1 MKAWKRV
8 LAVLSLLLALFVSV
22 YLVFTG
28 RQMLENYEI
37 PTEDAYETTASA
49 LLDS

>member
-1 MKAWKRV
+1 MKRWKRV
-8 LAVLSLLLALFVSV
+8 LAVLSLLLALFVSF

-37 PTEDAYETTASA
+37 PTEGAHETTASTV
-49 LLDS
+49 LDS

>member
-37 PTEDAYETTASA
+37 PTEGAHETTASTV
-49 LLDS
+49 LDS